1 MASAPGDYIHF
12 KAHVPLRH
20 VSVGL
25 KQWRYYDYGPK
36 QVPALICLSGVI
48 GTADVFYKQIM
59 FLGMKGYR
67 VIAADAPPVWSHQE
81 WVNTFEKFLDAI
93 DIHHVHLYGTELG
106 GFLAQIFAHYRPRR
120 VKSLV
125 LSNTFLNTQYF
136 ADKTPWSSLI
146 HWTPCFILKRHIL
159 TGLPKEPQE
168 PFIADSIDFVVNQ
181 LETLER
187 DDLASRLILKTT
199 SASIGRV
206 LVPDSEIT
214 IMDTCDNNA
223 VPRELKT
230 QIMERYPAAKEA
242 FLKTGGYFPFLSR
255 PDEVN
260 LHLQLHLR
268 RVGVEGRPDLVKG
281 PTRRDSTGN
290 PVTENDPSEDTG
302 DSPKTSEGDV
312 RQVEDGSL
320 PSESAG
326 SADAVVEHFE
336 YCAIESVDSQTL
348 STAMHL
354 TEIYVR
360 HIYATLLTGL
370 AMSLGKYVMIATLL
384 MKVISHDCS
393 FASWCSSSCVELYGL
408 GTKTSQFVK
417 SVG

>member
-1 MASAPGDYIHF
+1 
-12 KAHVPLRH
+12 
-20 VSVGL
+20 VGL

-106 GFLAQIFAHYRPRR
+106 GFLAQIFAQYRPRR

-125 LSNTFLNTQYF
+125 LSNTFLETHYF

-146 HWTPCFILKRHIL
+146 NWTPCFMLKRHIL
-159 TGLPKEPQE
+159 TGLPNEPQE

-187 DDLASRLILKTT
+187 NELASRLILKTS
-199 SASIGRV
+199 SASISR
-206 LVPDSEIT
+206 LLLPDSEIT
-214 IMDTCDNNA
+214 IMDTNDYSA
-223 VPRELKT
+223 VPRELKN
-230 QIMERYPAAKEA
+230 QLMERYPAAREA

-281 PTRRDSTGN
+281 PTRRDRTGN
-290 PVTENDPSEDTG
+290 PAQENAPSEDSA
-302 DSPKTSEGDV
+302 DSFENSGSAF

-320 PSESAG
+320 PSKIVGSSDDVGEHLEYSAN
-326 SADAVVEHFE
+326 
-336 YCAIESVDSQTL
+336 ESVDSETL
-348 STAMHL
+348 TTAMRL
-354 TEIYVR
+354 PEKYGTCIYP
-360 HIYATLLTGL
+360 TLLNGL
-370 AMSLGKYVMIATLL
+370 FMELIKYIIIATAL
-384 MKVISHDCS
+384 MEVIAHECS
-393 FASWCSSSCVELYGL
+393 LATCCSSCVVELYGL
-408 GTKTSQFVK
+408 GTKTSQFVR
-417 SVG
+417 SVGLQ